1 MAHPGGKIYY
11 TIKEAIKYSSGEFG
25 LIATYED
32 ANGILYYFINGKAVM
47 KFDKP
52 KKTESNL

>member
-32 ANGILYYFINGKAVM
+32 ANGKLYYFINGKPTM
-47 KFDKP
+47 SIESP